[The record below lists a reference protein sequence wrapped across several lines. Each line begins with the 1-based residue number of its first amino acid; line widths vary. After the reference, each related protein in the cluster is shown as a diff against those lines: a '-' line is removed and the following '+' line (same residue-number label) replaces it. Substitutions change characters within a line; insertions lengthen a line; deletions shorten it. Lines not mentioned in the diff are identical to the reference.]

1 MVAGQTAISCT
12 IGKHGATR
20 DKREGDGCTPR
31 GPLIAIAWYAPAGP
45 GRLPRRHGVLK
56 TITKAVGW
64 CDDPNAPSYNRS
76 VHLPA
81 SASHESMA
89 RTDGK
94 YDMVGAL
101 NWNVCPRVRGRGSA
115 IFFHINDDPV
125 KGTEGCVALPR
136 AAMRRLL
143 PRLARN
149 VTIIVI

>member
-1 MVAGQTAISCT
+1 MIPCT
-12 IGKHGATR
+12 IGKNGAVLR
-20 DKREGDGCTPR
+20 KREGDGCTPR
-31 GPLIAIAWYAPAGP
+31 GHLGAVAWYAPPGP
-45 GRLPRRHGVLK
+45 RRLPRRHGVPK

-64 CDDPNAPSYNRS
+64 CDDPVAPSYNRP

-94 YDMVGAL
+94 YDMVAVL
-101 NWNVCPRVRGRGSA
+101 DWNICPRVRNRGSA

-125 KGTEGCVALPR
+125 KGTEGCVALTR

-149 VTIIVI
+149 VTIVVV